1 MQVLCDVMEVS
12 RSGYYQY
19 LKTPMSSKSLRE
31 IELIAE
37 VKAIASLSKN
47 SYGSR
52 QMAKHLKN
60 KGYPTGRYAARTLM
74 RKAGVSCKQRRCYRN
89 TTDSNHSLPVADNVL
104 NREFTVAEPNRVW
117 VTDITYL
124 WTLEGWVYVAA
135 VLDLFSRRIVG
146 FAIAEHMRESLINDA
161 LQMALSLRQP
171 EAGLLHHSDQGVQ
184 YASDNYQETLKTANI
199 TVSMSRKANCW
210 DNAVMERFWGSL
222 KSERTDGRIYVTRE
236 EVKNDVIDYIQMWY
250 NPHRLHS
257 TLGYLSPV
265 QFENQFLLNKLS
277 VFT

>member
-1 MQVLCDVMEVS
+1 MEVS

>member
-104 NREFTVAEPNRVW
+104 NREF
-117 VTDITYL
+117 
-124 WTLEGWVYVAA
+124 LEGWVYVAA

-236 EVKNDVIDYIQMWY
+236 EAKNDVIDYIQMWY